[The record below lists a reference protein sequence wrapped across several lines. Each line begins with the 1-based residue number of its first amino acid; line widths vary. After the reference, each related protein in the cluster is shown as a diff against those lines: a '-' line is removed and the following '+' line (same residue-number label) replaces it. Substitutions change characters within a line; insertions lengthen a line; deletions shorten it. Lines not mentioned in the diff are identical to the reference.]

1 MVRRRRPARRIALG
15 GDPLVASLVGAARTF
30 GPAEG
35 PPMLPSGHGS
45 QIVAGASAFIA
56 TLGHLIGRARGRIRG
71 AHVDANVLEA
81 NLSLTD
87 PGTIG
92 VFNACAVPPRLGW
105 NRYWPTYPAGIYRA
119 KDGWIGVTCVLWT
132 QWRSLCEMLELPDL
146 IAEPRYQ
153 ITIER
158 MADAELL
165 DRRLAPGLELRTVEE
180 WFHDGQALRVP
191 FAMVPTAADLLAC
204 EQFVDRGA
212 FARYQVGGARRVPR
226 ARRAVSPGADAGA
239 GGRRGAS
246 AWESTQGSRSR
257 ARRPRPEPVAPCSER
272 CAAG

>member
-1 MVRRRRPARRIALG
+1 MPWFGDGGPLAGFPG
-15 GDPLVASLVGAARTF
+15 GDPLIASLVGAARTF

-71 AHVDANVLEA
+71 ARVDANVLEA
-81 NLSLTD
+81 NLCLTD
-87 PGTIG
+87 AGTIG

-165 DRRLAPGLELRTVEE
+165 DRRLAPGLERRTVEE

-191 FAMVPTAADLLAC
+191 FAMVPTAADLLSC
-204 EQFVDRGA
+204 EQFTDRGA
-212 FARYQVGGARRVPR
+212 FAATSWRGTARS
-226 ARRAVSPGADAGA
+226 ARPACRFAW
-239 GGRRGAS
+239 RR
-246 AWESTQGSRSR
+246 
-257 ARRPRPEPVAPCSER
+257 RRR
-272 CAAG
+272 

>member
-1 MVRRRRPARRIALG
+1 MLDAVNPSLIVISMPWFGAGGPLATAPG
-15 GDPLVASLVGAARTF
+15 GDPLVSSLVGAARTF
-30 GPAEG
+30 GTIEG
-35 PPMLPSGHGS
+35 PPMLPAGHGS
-45 QIVAGASAFIA
+45 QVVAGASAFIA

-81 NLSLTD
+81 NISLTD

-92 VFNACAVPPRLGW
+92 VYNACAVPPRLGW

-132 QWRSLCEMLELPDL
+132 QWRSLCEMLDLPDL

-158 MADAELL
+158 MTDAELL
-165 DRRLAPGLELRTVEE
+165 DRRLAPGLALRTVEE
-180 WFHDGQALRVP
+180 WFHDGQARRVP

-204 EQFVDRGA
+204 DQFV
-212 FARYQVGGARRVPR
+212 GARRVR
-226 ARRAVSPGADAGA
+226 
-239 GGRRGAS
+239 
-246 AWESTQGSRSR
+246 
-257 ARRPRPEPVAPCSER
+257 
-272 CAAG
+272 